1 MAMSSAQYRGRF
13 APTPSGPLHFG
24 SLVAAVGSY
33 LDARAHSGE
42 WHLRIDDLD
51 APRVAPGAIDAI
63 LRTLEALGFEWD
75 GPVLFQSRRI
85 AAYHAA
91 LHGLRRAGAIYP
103 CGCSRSEIDTIAARG
118 SEGSIYP
125 GTCRN
130 GMAPDRRAR
139 TWRMRLERAPIELDD
154 RLLGPQRIDLARDA
168 GDFALYRADG
178 IYSFHLA
185 SSIDDAELAMTDIV
199 RGVDLLE
206 SSARQIYVMRV
217 LGWAPPRYAHLPIA
231 VDAAGTKLSK
241 QTGAD
246 AVSEAQPVSTL
257 CAVLRFLNQETPA
270 GLQHASLEQFWAHA
284 IANWNLARVGT
295 RRQAPA
301 PGRP

>member
-1 MAMSSAQYRGRF
+1 MATSKPRYRGRF

-33 LDARAHSGE
+33 LDACAHDGE

-51 APRVAPGAIDAI
+51 PPRVAPGAIDAI
-63 LRTLEALGFEWD
+63 LRTLETLGFEWD
-75 GPVLFQSRRI
+75 GPILFQSQRI
-85 AAYHAA
+85 AAYHAG
-91 LHGLRRAGAIYP
+91 LHELRRAGAIYP
-103 CGCSRSEIDTIAARG
+103 CGCSRSEIDTIAPRG
-118 SEGSIYP
+118 SEGPIYP

-139 TWRMRLERAPIELDD
+139 TWRMRLECAPIELDD
-154 RLLGPQRIDLARDA
+154 RLLGAQRIDLARDA
-168 GDFALYRADG
+168 GDFGLYRADG
-178 IYSFHLA
+178 VYSFHLA

-206 SSARQIYVMRV
+206 SSARQIYVMAV
-217 LGWAPPRYAHLPIA
+217 LGWPSPRYAHLPIA
-231 VDAAGTKLSK
+231 VDATGTKLSK

-246 AVSEAQPVSTL
+246 AVSEAHPAATL
-257 CAVLRFLNQETPA
+257 CAVLRFLNQDTPP
-270 GLQHASLEQFWAHA
+270 GLEHASLERFWAHA
-284 IANWNLARVGT
+284 IANWDLARVGT
-295 RRQAPA
+295 HREAPA

>member
-1 MAMSSAQYRGRF
+1 MAISKPRYRGRF

-33 LDARAHSGE
+33 LDARAHDGE

-75 GPVLFQSRRI
+75 GPVLFQSQRI
-85 AAYHAA
+85 AAYHAG
-91 LHGLRRAGAIYP
+91 LHELRRAGAIYP

-118 SEGSIYP
+118 GEGPIYP

-154 RLLGPQRIDLARDA
+154 RLLGLQRIDLARDA

-178 IYSFHLA
+178 VYSFHLA

-206 SSARQIYVMRV
+206 SSARQIYVMAV
-217 LGWAPPRYAHLPIA
+217 LGWQSPRYAHLPIA
-231 VDAAGTKLSK
+231 VDATGTKLSK

-246 AVSEAQPVSTL
+246 AVSEVQPVATL
-257 CAVLRFLNQETPA
+257 CAVLRFLNQDMPP
-270 GLQHASLEQFWAHA
+270 GLEHASLERFWAHA
-284 IANWNLARVGT
+284 IANWDLARVGT
-295 RRQAPA
+295 RRKAPA